1 MAPATRSMS
10 SDGAQIA
17 NWFSNVPT
25 CTRFLLAG
33 TIAVSI
39 MAGLWIVNPYLFA
52 FSWTQIWTKFQIW
65 RVLTAVLMFPL
76 NLHGLFCV
84 IMLYQYSNDLER
96 QEFAG
101 RTADYAWF
109 LIFCTAAMYPG
120 HWLSESTYFADG
132 LLMAVTTLWAL
143 HRPNTIVKFMFA
155 FQFPARYLPYVLM
168 SIEYL
173 LVRHSFPYSMAYG
186 WGATQLYYYLAV
198 DLPARGGINYIPTP
212 QLVYRM
218 LGQVRR
224 ANNRHASSGVASTS
238 NPIHQAPGGGH
249 FWGTG
254 RRLG

>member
-1 MAPATRSMS
+1 
-10 SDGAQIA
+10 
-17 NWFSNVPT
+17 
-25 CTRFLLAG
+25 
-33 TIAVSI
+33 

-120 HWLSESTYFADG
+120 HWLSESIYFADG